1 MNTENIGK
9 KDERNLYLKN
19 EDLDVAVAKY
29 LALLDF
35 EKVQEKGRLLS
46 VIEAQGWVTREPVFA
61 KISSPYY
68 NASAMDG
75 ICVDAMEM
83 IGVDERHPR
92 ILTKGKAFNFVDT
105 GDVIADP
112 YNAVVMIEDVLI
124 KSDDEVSINNP
135 VSLWQNVRPIGEDIV
150 AGELIIPAFHR
161 VRPIDLGALLAGG
174 ITTIEVMEKP
184 RVGIIPTGTELVEA
198 GTTMAAG
205 KIVDSNT
212 HMFVGLVKEYGGEAR
227 RYPTVRDD
235 YELIKAAISKAVDEN
250 DMVLISAGS
259 SAGTEDY
266 TRRLIEELGEV
277 VVHGVAIKPGK
288 PVVLGIIKGKPVIG
302 IPGYPVSAYFVFESF
317 VKPVILA
324 FNHQTFVEGVTIKAV
339 LSKRLMSSLKYLEFV
354 RMKCGRVNDRF
365 VATPLD
371 RGAGVT
377 MSLVNADGILKI
389 PKNVEGYEAGEEV
402 ELILMRPQEEIENT
416 LVSIGS
422 HDVLMDIIANIIHK
436 NKEIANLSSA
446 HVGSLGGIM
455 AIKKGECHLAPIHLL
470 DEGTGIYNLSYL
482 KRYLADQEVVL
493 IKGVKRTQGMI
504 IPKGNPKNIQGI
516 ADLTRADISFV
527 NRQRGSGTRVLLDY
541 LLKEQQ
547 IDVNQVLGY
556 TREMNTHMMVASAV
570 ASGSCDVGMGVLS
583 AANMMGL
590 DFIPIGDEAYD
601 FVILKENLGDPR
613 VQIFIN
619 VLKSPEFEEA
629 LKQLGGYGLEQ
640 PGEIVEPSTP

>member
-1 MNTENIGK
+1 MNTENTGK

-19 EDLDVAVAKY
+19 EDLEQAVKKF
-29 LALLDF
+29 LALLSF
-35 EKVQEKGRLLS
+35 EEAQEKGRLLP
-46 VIEAQGWVTREPVFA
+46 VIEAQGWVTKEPVFA

-75 ICVDAMEM
+75 ICLDAIAM

-92 ILTKGKAFNFVDT
+92 TLIKGTDFDFVDT
-105 GDVIADP
+105 GDVITDP
-112 YNAVVMIEDVLI
+112 YNAVVMIEDVII
-124 KSDDEVSINNP
+124 KNDDEVSINNP
-135 VSLWQNVRPIGEDIV
+135 VSLWQHVRPIGEDIV

-161 VRPIDLGALLAGG
+161 IRPIDLGALLAGG
-174 ITTIEVMEKP
+174 ITEIEVMDKP
-184 RVGIIPTGTELVEA
+184 QVGIIPTGTELVEA
-198 GTTMAAG
+198 GAAMAVG

-212 HMFVGLVKEYGGEAR
+212 HMFAGLVKEYGGEAR

-235 YELIKAAISKAVDEN
+235 YELIKKAIIKAVDEN
-250 DMVLISAGS
+250 DVVLISAGS

-266 TRRLIEELGEV
+266 TRKLVAELGEV

-288 PVVLGIIKGKPVIG
+288 PVVLGVIQGKPVIG

-317 VKPVILA
+317 VKPVMLA
-324 FNHQTFVEGVTIKAV
+324 FNHQTLTEGVAIKAV
-339 LSKRLMSSLKYLEFV
+339 LSKRLMSSLKHLEFV
-354 RMKCGRVNDRF
+354 RMKCGRVNQRF

-402 ELILMRPQEEIENT
+402 ELILMRPREELENT

-422 HDVLMDIIANIIHK
+422 HDVLMDIVANIIHK
-436 NKEIANLSSA
+436 NKEMMSLSSV

-455 AIKKGECHLAPIHLL
+455 AIKKGECHIAPIHLL
-470 DEGTGIYNLSYL
+470 DEETGIYNLAYL
-482 KRYLADQEVVL
+482 KRYLADEAVVL

-516 ADLTRADISFV
+516 TDLIRPDISFV

-541 LLKEQQ
+541 LLKTAQL
-547 IDVNQVLGY
+547 DANQVLGY

-570 ASGSCDVGMGVLS
+570 KSGSCDVGIGVLS
-583 AANMMGL
+583 AANMMEL

-601 FVILKENLGDPR
+601 FVILKDNLGDPR
-613 VQIFIN
+613 VQIFIK
-619 VLKSPEFEEA
+619 VLKSQEFKDA
-629 LKQLGGYGLEQ
+629 LKRLGGYGLEQ
-640 PGEIVEPSTP
+640 PGEIVEP

>member
-29 LALLDF
+29 LALLEF
-35 EKVQEKGRLLS
+35 EKVQQKGRLLS

-470 DEGTGIYNLSYL
+470 DEETGIYNLSYL

-504 IPKGNPKNIQGI
+504 IPKGNPKNIHGI

-570 ASGSCDVGMGVLS
+570 KSGSCDVGMGVLS

-640 PGEIVEPSTP
+640 PGEIVEPSTT

>member
-470 DEGTGIYNLSYL
+470 DEETGIYNLSYL

-504 IPKGNPKNIQGI
+504 IPKGNPKNIHGI

-570 ASGSCDVGMGVLS
+570 KSGSCDVGMGVLS
-583 AANMMGL
+583 AANMMDL

>member
-1 MNTENIGK
+1 MNTENTGK

-19 EDLDVAVAKY
+19 ENLDVAVAKY
-29 LALLDF
+29 LALLSF
-35 EKVQEKGRLLS
+35 TEAQEKGRLLP
-46 VIEAQGWVTREPVFA
+46 VIEAQGWVTKEPVFA

-75 ICVDAMEM
+75 ICVEAMAM

-92 ILTKGKAFNFVDT
+92 TLTKGTDFNFVDT

-112 YNAVVMIEDVLI
+112 YNAVVMIEDVII
-124 KSDDEVSINNP
+124 KSDDEISINNP

-150 AGELIIPAFHR
+150 AGELIIPAYHQ

-174 ITTIEVMEKP
+174 ITELEVMDKP

-198 GTTMAAG
+198 GAAMAVG
-205 KIVDSNT
+205 KIIDSNT
-212 HMFVGLVKEYGGEAR
+212 HMFVGLVQEYGGVAK
-227 RYPTVRDD
+227 RYQTVRDD
-235 YELIKAAISKAVDEN
+235 YELIKSAIIKAVDEN

-266 TRRLIEELGEV
+266 TRKLIEELGEV

-288 PVVLGIIKGKPVIG
+288 PVVLGIVQGKPVIG

-317 VKPVILA
+317 VKPVMLA
-324 FNHQTFVEGVTIKAV
+324 FNHQTFTEGVTIKAV

-354 RMKCGRVNDRF
+354 RMKCGRVNQRF

-402 ELILMRPQEEIENT
+402 ELILMRPREEIENT

-422 HDVLMDIIANIIHK
+422 HDVLMDMVANIIHK
-436 NKEIANLSSA
+436 NKQLVNLSSA

-455 AIKKGECHLAPIHLL
+455 AIKKGECHIAPIHLL
-470 DEGTGIYNLSYL
+470 DEETGTYNLTYL
-482 KRYLADQEVVL
+482 KRYLADEAVVL

-504 IPKGNPKNIQGI
+504 IPKGNPQNIQGI
-516 ADLTRADISFV
+516 ADLVRPEIRFV

-541 LLKEQQ
+541 LLKTAQL
-547 IDVNQVLGY
+547 DTNQVLGY
-556 TREMNTHMMVASAV
+556 SREMNTHMMVASAV
-570 ASGSCDVGMGVLS
+570 KSGSCDVGIGVLS
-583 AANMMGL
+583 AANMMAL
-590 DFIPIGDEAYD
+590 DFIPIGEEAYD
-601 FVILKENLGDPR
+601 FVILKENLDDPR
-613 VQIFIN
+613 VQIFIQ
-619 VLKSPEFEEA
+619 VLKSQEFKEA
-629 LKQLGGYGLEQ
+629 LKRLGGYELEQ
-640 PGEIVEPSTP
+640 PGEIVEP

>member
-1 MNTENIGK
+1 MNTENTGK

-29 LALLDF
+29 LALLSF
-35 EKVQEKGRLLS
+35 TEAQEKGRLLP
-46 VIEAQGWVTREPVFA
+46 VIEAQGWVTKEPVFA

-75 ICVDAMEM
+75 ICVEAMAM

-92 ILTKGKAFNFVDT
+92 TLTKGTDFNFVDT

-112 YNAVVMIEDVLI
+112 YNAVVMIEDVII
-124 KSDDEVSINNP
+124 KSDDEISINNP

-150 AGELIIPAFHR
+150 AGELIIPAYHQ

-174 ITTIEVMEKP
+174 ITELEVMDKP

-198 GTTMAAG
+198 GAAMAVG
-205 KIVDSNT
+205 KIIDSNT
-212 HMFVGLVKEYGGEAR
+212 HMFVGLVQEYGGVAK
-227 RYPTVRDD
+227 RYQTVRDD
-235 YELIKAAISKAVDEN
+235 YELIKNAIIKAVDEN

-266 TRRLIEELGEV
+266 TRKLIEELGEV

-288 PVVLGIIKGKPVIG
+288 PVVLGIVQGKPVIG

-317 VKPVILA
+317 VKPVMLA
-324 FNHQTFVEGVTIKAV
+324 FNHQTFTEGVTIKAV

-354 RMKCGRVNDRF
+354 RMKCGRVNQRF

-402 ELILMRPQEEIENT
+402 ELILMRPREEIENT

-422 HDVLMDIIANIIHK
+422 HDVLMDMVANIIHK
-436 NKEIANLSSA
+436 NKQLVNLSSA

-455 AIKKGECHLAPIHLL
+455 AIKKGECHIAPIHLL
-470 DEGTGIYNLSYL
+470 DEETGTYNLTYL
-482 KRYLADQEVVL
+482 KRYLADEAVVL

-504 IPKGNPKNIQGI
+504 IPKGNPQNIQGI
-516 ADLTRADISFV
+516 ADLVRPEISFV

-541 LLKEQQ
+541 LLKTAQL
-547 IDVNQVLGY
+547 DANQVLGY
-556 TREMNTHMMVASAV
+556 SREMNTHMMVASAV
-570 ASGSCDVGMGVLS
+570 KSGSCDVGIGVLS
-583 AANMMGL
+583 AANMMAL
-590 DFIPIGDEAYD
+590 DFIPIGEEAYD
-601 FVILKENLGDPR
+601 FVILKENLDDPR
-613 VQIFIN
+613 VQIFIQ
-619 VLKSPEFEEA
+619 VLKSQEFKEA
-629 LKQLGGYGLEQ
+629 LKRLGGYELEQ
-640 PGEIVEPSTP
+640 PGEIVEP

>member
-1 MNTENIGK
+1 MNTENTGK

-19 EDLDVAVAKY
+19 EDLNLAVSKY
-29 LALLDF
+29 LALLSF
-35 EKVQEKGRLLS
+35 AEAHQKGRVLP
-46 VIEAQGWVTREPVFA
+46 VIEAQGWVTKEPVFA

-75 ICVDAMEM
+75 ICVEAMTM
-83 IGVDERHPR
+83 VGVDERHPR
-92 ILTKGKAFNFVDT
+92 TLIKGNDFNFVDT

-112 YNAVVMIEDVLI
+112 YNAVVMIEDVII
-124 KSDDEVSINNP
+124 KSDNEVSINNP

-174 ITTIEVMEKP
+174 ITEIEVMDKP

-198 GTTMAAG
+198 GEAMAVG
-205 KIVDSNT
+205 KIIDSNT
-212 HMFVGLVKEYGGEAR
+212 HMFAGLVKEYGGKAR
-227 RYPTVRDD
+227 RYPTVQDD
-235 YELIKAAISKAVDEN
+235 YEVIKKAIIKAVDEN
-250 DMVLISAGS
+250 DVVLISAGS

-266 TRRLIEELGEV
+266 TRKLIAELGEV

-288 PVVLGIIKGKPVIG
+288 PVVLGMIQGKPVIG

-324 FNHQTFVEGVTIKAV
+324 FNHQILTEGVTIKAV

-354 RMKCGRVNDRF
+354 RMKCGRVNQRF

-402 ELILMRPQEEIENT
+402 ELILMRPREEIENT

-422 HDVLMDIIANIIHK
+422 HDVLMDIVANIIHQ
-436 NKEIANLSSA
+436 NKELVNLSSA

-455 AIKKGECHLAPIHLL
+455 AIKKGECHIAPIHLL
-470 DEGTGIYNLSYL
+470 DEQTGIYNLCYL
-482 KRYLADQEVVL
+482 KRYLADEGVVL

-516 ADLTRADISFV
+516 TDLIRPDISFV

-541 LLKEQQ
+541 LLKQKQLDANQ
-547 IDVNQVLGY
+547 ILGY
-556 TREMNTHMMVASAV
+556 SREMNTHMMVASAV
-570 ASGSCDVGMGVLS
+570 ASGSCDVGIGVLS
-583 AANMMGL
+583 AANMMDL

-601 FVILKENLGDPR
+601 FVILKENLDDPR
-613 VQIFIN
+613 VQIFIK
-619 VLKSPEFEEA
+619 VLKSEQFKEA
-629 LKQLGGYGLEQ
+629 LKRLGGYELEQ
-640 PGEIVEPSTP
+640 PGEIVKP

>member
-1 MNTENIGK
+1 MNTENTGK

-29 LALLDF
+29 LALLSF
-35 EKVQEKGRLLS
+35 TEAQEKGRLLP
-46 VIEAQGWVTREPVFA
+46 VIEAQGWVTKEPVFA

-75 ICVDAMEM
+75 ICVEAMAM

-92 ILTKGKAFNFVDT
+92 TLTKGTDFNFVDT

-112 YNAVVMIEDVLI
+112 YNAVVMIEDVII
-124 KSDDEVSINNP
+124 KSDDEISINNP

-150 AGELIIPAFHR
+150 AGELIIPAYHQ

-174 ITTIEVMEKP
+174 ITELEVMDKP

-198 GTTMAAG
+198 GAAMAVG
-205 KIVDSNT
+205 KIIDSNT
-212 HMFVGLVKEYGGEAR
+212 HMFVGLVQEYGGVAK
-227 RYPTVRDD
+227 RYQTVRDD
-235 YELIKAAISKAVDEN
+235 YELIKNAIIKAVDEN

-266 TRRLIEELGEV
+266 TRKLIEELGEV

-288 PVVLGIIKGKPVIG
+288 PVVLGIVQGKPVIG

-317 VKPVILA
+317 VKPVMLA
-324 FNHQTFVEGVTIKAV
+324 FNHQTFTEGVTIKAV

-354 RMKCGRVNDRF
+354 RMKCGRVNQRF

-402 ELILMRPQEEIENT
+402 ELILMRPREEIENT

-422 HDVLMDIIANIIHK
+422 HDVLMDMVANIIHK
-436 NKEIANLSSA
+436 NKQLVNLSSA

-455 AIKKGECHLAPIHLL
+455 AIKKGECHIAPIHLL
-470 DEGTGIYNLSYL
+470 DEETGTYNLTYL
-482 KRYLADQEVVL
+482 KRYLADEAVVL

-504 IPKGNPKNIQGI
+504 IPKGNPQNIQGI
-516 ADLTRADISFV
+516 ADLVRPEIRFV

-541 LLKEQQ
+541 LLKTAQL
-547 IDVNQVLGY
+547 DTNQVLGY
-556 TREMNTHMMVASAV
+556 SREMNTHMMVASAV
-570 ASGSCDVGMGVLS
+570 KSGSCDVGIGVLS
-583 AANMMGL
+583 AANMMAL
-590 DFIPIGDEAYD
+590 DFIPIGEEAYD
-601 FVILKENLGDPR
+601 FVILKENLDDPR
-613 VQIFIN
+613 VQIFIQ
-619 VLKSPEFEEA
+619 VLKSQEFKEA
-629 LKQLGGYGLEQ
+629 LKRLGGYELEQ
-640 PGEIVEPSTP
+640 PGEIVEP

>member
-1 MNTENIGK
+1 MNTENTGK

-29 LALLDF
+29 LALLSF
-35 EKVQEKGRLLS
+35 AEAQEKGRLLP
-46 VIEAQGWVTREPVFA
+46 VIEAQGWVTKEPVFA

-75 ICVDAMEM
+75 ICVEAMAM

-92 ILTKGKAFNFVDT
+92 TLIKGADFNFVDT

-112 YNAVVMIEDVLI
+112 YNAVVMIEDVTI
-124 KSDDEVSINNP
+124 KSDDEISINNP

-174 ITTIEVMEKP
+174 ITEIEVMDKP

-198 GTTMAAG
+198 GAAMAVG
-205 KIVDSNT
+205 KIIDSNT
-212 HMFVGLVKEYGGEAR
+212 HMFVGLVQEYGGAAK
-227 RYPTVRDD
+227 RYQTVRDD
-235 YELIKAAISKAVDEN
+235 YELIKKAIIKAVDEN

-288 PVVLGIIKGKPVIG
+288 PVVLGIVQGKPVIG

-317 VKPVILA
+317 VKPVMLA
-324 FNHQTFVEGVTIKAV
+324 FNHQTFTEGVTIKAV

-354 RMKCGRVNDRF
+354 RMKCGRVNQRF

-402 ELILMRPQEEIENT
+402 ELILMRPREEIENT

-422 HDVLMDIIANIIHK
+422 HDVLMDIVANIIHK
-436 NKEIANLSSA
+436 NKELVNLSSA

-455 AIKKGECHLAPIHLL
+455 AIKKGECHIAPIHLL
-470 DEGTGIYNLSYL
+470 DEDTGIYNLAYL
-482 KRYLADQEVVL
+482 KRYLADEAVVL

-504 IPKGNPKNIQGI
+504 IPKGNPKNIQSI
-516 ADLTRADISFV
+516 ADLVRPDISFV

-541 LLKEQQ
+541 LLKTAQL
-547 IDVNQVLGY
+547 DANQVLGY

-570 ASGSCDVGMGVLS
+570 KSGSCDVGIGVLS
-583 AANMMGL
+583 AANMMEL

-601 FVILKENLGDPR
+601 FVILKENLDDPR
-613 VQIFIN
+613 VQIFIK
-619 VLKSPEFEEA
+619 VLKSPEFKDA

-640 PGEIVEPSTP
+640 PGEIVEP

>member
-1 MNTENIGK
+1 MNTENTGK

-29 LALLDF
+29 LALLSF
-35 EKVQEKGRLLS
+35 TEAQEKGRLLP
-46 VIEAQGWVTREPVFA
+46 VIEAQGWVTKEPVFA

-75 ICVDAMEM
+75 ICVEAMAM

-92 ILTKGKAFNFVDT
+92 TLTKGTDFNFVDT

-112 YNAVVMIEDVLI
+112 YNAVVMIEDVII
-124 KSDDEVSINNP
+124 KSDDEISINNP

-150 AGELIIPAFHR
+150 AGELIIPAYHQ

-174 ITTIEVMEKP
+174 ITELEVMDKP

-198 GTTMAAG
+198 GAAMAVG

-212 HMFVGLVKEYGGEAR
+212 HMFVGLVQEYGGVAK
-227 RYPTVRDD
+227 RYQTVRDD
-235 YELIKAAISKAVDEN
+235 YELIKNAIIKAVDEN

-266 TRRLIEELGEV
+266 TRKLIEELGEV

-288 PVVLGIIKGKPVIG
+288 PVVLGIVQGKPVIG

-317 VKPVILA
+317 VKPVMLA
-324 FNHQTFVEGVTIKAV
+324 FNHQTFTEGVTIKAV

-354 RMKCGRVNDRF
+354 RMKCGRVNQRF

-402 ELILMRPQEEIENT
+402 ELILMRPREEIENT

-422 HDVLMDIIANIIHK
+422 HDVLMDMVANIIHK
-436 NKEIANLSSA
+436 NKQLVNLSSA

-455 AIKKGECHLAPIHLL
+455 AIKKGECHIAPIHLL
-470 DEGTGIYNLSYL
+470 DEETGTYNLTYL
-482 KRYLADQEVVL
+482 KRYLADEAVVL

-504 IPKGNPKNIQGI
+504 IPKGNPQNIQGI
-516 ADLTRADISFV
+516 ADLVRPEIRFV

-541 LLKEQQ
+541 LLKTAQL
-547 IDVNQVLGY
+547 DTNQVLGY
-556 TREMNTHMMVASAV
+556 SREMNTHMMVASAV
-570 ASGSCDVGMGVLS
+570 KSGSCDVGIGVLS
-583 AANMMGL
+583 AANMMAL
-590 DFIPIGDEAYD
+590 DFIPIGEEAYD
-601 FVILKENLGDPR
+601 FVILKENLDDPR
-613 VQIFIN
+613 VQIFIQ
-619 VLKSPEFEEA
+619 VLKSQEFKEA
-629 LKQLGGYGLEQ
+629 LKRLGGYELEQ
-640 PGEIVEPSTP
+640 PGEIVEP

>member
-1 MNTENIGK
+1 MNTENTGK
-9 KDERNLYLKN
+9 KEARNLYLKN
-19 EDLDVAVAKY
+19 EDLDAAVAKY
-29 LALLDF
+29 LALLSFADGQ
-35 EKVQEKGRLLS
+35 KKGRLLP
-46 VIEAQGWVTREPVFA
+46 VIEAQGWVTKEPVFA

-75 ICVDAMEM
+75 ICVEAMAM

-92 ILTKGKAFNFVDT
+92 TLVKGIDFNFVDT

-112 YNAVVMIEDVLI
+112 YNAVVMIEDVII
-124 KSDDEVSINNP
+124 KSDDEITINNP

-150 AGELIIPAFHR
+150 AGELILPAFHR

-174 ITTIEVMEKP
+174 ITEIEVLNKP

-198 GTTMAAG
+198 GAAMAVG

-212 HMFVGLVKEYGGEAR
+212 HMFVGLVKECGGQAE
-227 RYPTVRDD
+227 RYQPVRDD
-235 YELIKAAISKAVDEN
+235 YELIKKAIVKAVEEN

-288 PVVLGIIKGKPVIG
+288 PVVLGIVQGKPVIG

-324 FNHQTFVEGVTIKAV
+324 FNHQTLTEGVTIKAV

-354 RMKCGRVNDRF
+354 RMKCGRVNQRF

-389 PKNVEGYEAGEEV
+389 PKNVEGYDAGEEV
-402 ELILMRPQEEIENT
+402 ELILMRPREEIENT

-422 HDVLMDIIANIIHK
+422 HDVLMDIVANIIHK
-436 NKEIANLSSA
+436 NKQLVNLSSA

-455 AIKKGECHLAPIHLL
+455 AIKKGECHIAPIHLL
-470 DEGTGIYNLSYL
+470 DEESGIYNLPYL
-482 KRYLADQEVVL
+482 KRYLADQTVVL

-516 ADLTRADISFV
+516 ADLIRPDLSFV

-541 LLKEQQ
+541 LLK
-547 IDVNQVLGY
+547 VNKLDGSQVLGY

-570 ASGSCDVGMGVLS
+570 KSGSCDVGIGVLS
-583 AANMMGL
+583 AANMMEL

-601 FVILKENLGDPR
+601 FVVLKENLEDPR
-613 VQIFIN
+613 VQIFIKI
-619 VLKSPEFEEA
+619 LKSQEFKDSLER
-629 LKQLGGYGLEQ
+629 LGGYSLEQ
-640 PGEIVEPSTP
+640 PGELVEP

>member
-19 EDLDVAVAKY
+19 EDLDVAVARY
-29 LALLDF
+29 LALLSF
-35 EKVQEKGRLLS
+35 EKVQEKGRVLP
-46 VIEAQGWVTREPVFA
+46 VIESQGWVTSEPVFA

-83 IGVDERHPR
+83 IGVDERHPK
-92 ILTKGKAFNFVDT
+92 ILIKGNDFNFVDT
-105 GDVIADP
+105 GDVITDP
-112 YNAVVMIEDVLI
+112 YNAVVMIEDVII
-124 KSDDEVSINNP
+124 KNDDEVSVNNP

-161 VRPIDLGALLAGG
+161 IRPIDLGALLAGG
-174 ITTIEVMEKP
+174 ITEIEVMQKP
-184 RVGIIPTGTELVEA
+184 QVGIIPTGTELVEA
-198 GTTMAAG
+198 GEAMAVG

-212 HMFVGLVKEYGGEAR
+212 HMFVGLVKEYGGAAQ
-227 RYPTVRDD
+227 RYPTVRDE
-235 YELIKAAISKAVDEN
+235 YELIKNAIIKAVDEN

-266 TRRLIEELGEV
+266 TRKLIEELGEV

-288 PVVLGIIKGKPVIG
+288 PVVLGLIQGKPVIG

-354 RMKCGRVNDRF
+354 RMKCGRVNDQF

-389 PKNVEGYEAGEEV
+389 PKNVEGYEVGEEV
-402 ELILMRPQEEIENT
+402 ELILMRPREEIENT

-422 HDVLMDIIANIIHK
+422 HDVLMDIISNIIHK
-436 NKEIANLSSA
+436 NKKLVNLSSA

-455 AIKKGECHLAPIHLL
+455 AIKKGECHIAPIHLL
-470 DEGTGIYNLSYL
+470 DEETGIYNLAYL
-482 KRYLADQEVVL
+482 KRYLADDDVVL

-516 ADLTRADISFV
+516 EDLIRDDISFV

-541 LLKEQQ
+541 LLKTAQL
-547 IDVNQVLGY
+547 DANQVLGY
-556 TREMNTHMMVASAV
+556 SREMNTHMMVASAV
-570 ASGSCDVGMGVLS
+570 KSGSCDVGIGVLS
-583 AANMMGL
+583 AANMMEL

-601 FVILKENLGDPR
+601 FVILKENLRDPR
-613 VQIFIN
+613 VQIFIK
-619 VLKSPEFEEA
+619 VLKSQEFKDA
-629 LKQLGGYGLEQ
+629 LKRLGGYGLEQ
-640 PGEIVEPSTP
+640 PGEIVEP

>member
-1 MNTENIGK
+1 MNTENTGK

-29 LALLDF
+29 LALLSF
-35 EKVQEKGRLLS
+35 TEAQEKGRLLP
-46 VIEAQGWVTREPVFA
+46 VIEAQGWVTKEPVFA

-75 ICVDAMEM
+75 ICVEAMAM

-92 ILTKGKAFNFVDT
+92 TLTKGTDFNFVDT

-112 YNAVVMIEDVLI
+112 YNAVVMIEDVMI
-124 KSDDEVSINNP
+124 KSEDEISINNP

-150 AGELIIPAFHR
+150 AGELIIPAYHQ

-174 ITTIEVMEKP
+174 ITELEVMDKP

-198 GTTMAAG
+198 GAAMAVG
-205 KIVDSNT
+205 KIIDSNT
-212 HMFVGLVKEYGGEAR
+212 HMFVGLVQEYGGVAK
-227 RYPTVRDD
+227 RYQTVRDD
-235 YELIKAAISKAVDEN
+235 YELIKSAIIKAVDEN

-266 TRRLIEELGEV
+266 TRKLIEELGEV

-288 PVVLGIIKGKPVIG
+288 PVVLGIVQGKPVIG

-317 VKPVILA
+317 VKPVMLA
-324 FNHQTFVEGVTIKAV
+324 FNHQTFTKGVTIKAV

-354 RMKCGRVNDRF
+354 RMKCGRVNQRF

-402 ELILMRPQEEIENT
+402 ELILMRPREEIENT

-422 HDVLMDIIANIIHK
+422 HDVLMDMVANIIHK
-436 NKEIANLSSA
+436 NKQLVNLSSA

-455 AIKKGECHLAPIHLL
+455 AIKKGECHIAPIHLL
-470 DEGTGIYNLSYL
+470 DEETGTYNLTYL
-482 KRYLADQEVVL
+482 KRYLADEAVVL

-504 IPKGNPKNIQGI
+504 IPKGNPQNIQGI
-516 ADLTRADISFV
+516 ADLVRPEIRFV

-541 LLKEQQ
+541 LLKTAQL
-547 IDVNQVLGY
+547 DTNQVLGY
-556 TREMNTHMMVASAV
+556 SREMNTHMMVASAV
-570 ASGSCDVGMGVLS
+570 KSGSCDVGIGVLS
-583 AANMMGL
+583 AANMMAL
-590 DFIPIGDEAYD
+590 DFIPIGEEAYD
-601 FVILKENLGDPR
+601 FVILKENLDDPR
-613 VQIFIN
+613 VQIFIQ
-619 VLKSPEFEEA
+619 VLKSQEFKEA
-629 LKQLGGYGLEQ
+629 LKRLGGYELEQ
-640 PGEIVEPSTP
+640 PGEIVEP

>member
-1 MNTENIGK
+1 MNTENTGK

-29 LALLDF
+29 LALLSF
-35 EKVQEKGRLLS
+35 TEAQEKGRLLP
-46 VIEAQGWVTREPVFA
+46 VIEAQGWVTKEPVFA

-75 ICVDAMEM
+75 ICVEAMAM

-92 ILTKGKAFNFVDT
+92 TLTKGTDFNFVDT

-112 YNAVVMIEDVLI
+112 YNAVVMIEDVII
-124 KSDDEVSINNP
+124 KSDDEISINNP

-150 AGELIIPAFHR
+150 AGELIIPAYHQ

-174 ITTIEVMEKP
+174 ITELEVMDKP

-198 GTTMAAG
+198 GAAMAVG

-212 HMFVGLVKEYGGEAR
+212 HMFVGLVQEYGGVAK
-227 RYPTVRDD
+227 RYQTVRDD
-235 YELIKAAISKAVDEN
+235 YELIKSAIIKAVDEN

-266 TRRLIEELGEV
+266 TRKLIEELGEV

-288 PVVLGIIKGKPVIG
+288 PVVLGIVQGKPVIG

-317 VKPVILA
+317 VKPVMLA
-324 FNHQTFVEGVTIKAV
+324 FNHQTFTEGVTIKAV

-354 RMKCGRVNDRF
+354 RMKCGRVNQRF

-402 ELILMRPQEEIENT
+402 ELILMRPREEIENT

-422 HDVLMDIIANIIHK
+422 HDVLMDMVANIIHK
-436 NKEIANLSSA
+436 NKQLVNLSSA

-455 AIKKGECHLAPIHLL
+455 AIKKGECHIAPIHLL
-470 DEGTGIYNLSYL
+470 DEETGTYNLTYL
-482 KRYLADQEVVL
+482 KRYLADEAVVL

-504 IPKGNPKNIQGI
+504 IPKGNPQNIQGI
-516 ADLTRADISFV
+516 ADLVRPEIRFV

-541 LLKEQQ
+541 LLKTAQL
-547 IDVNQVLGY
+547 DTNQVLGY
-556 TREMNTHMMVASAV
+556 SREMNTHMMVASAV
-570 ASGSCDVGMGVLS
+570 KSGSCDVGIGVLS
-583 AANMMGL
+583 AANMMAL
-590 DFIPIGDEAYD
+590 DFIPIGEEAYD
-601 FVILKENLGDPR
+601 FVILKENLDDPR
-613 VQIFIN
+613 VQIFIK
-619 VLKSPEFEEA
+619 VLKSQEFKEA
-629 LKQLGGYGLEQ
+629 LKRLGGYELEQ
-640 PGEIVEPSTP
+640 PGEIVEP